1 MVVVAMGWVSFLVWG
16 LILGWVLIV
25 GEERE
30 REMVRKR
37 ERDNEEKRE
46 IAIGEERWWRRERKR
61 VKWIKNWI
69 VLGVMWKIIN
79 EIRWF
84 IKWCFKVDKIILLVL
99 K

>member
-1 MVVVAMGWVSFLVWG
+1 MVWG

-46 IAIGEERWWRRERKR
+46 IAIGEERW
-61 VKWIKNWI
+61 
-69 VLGVMWKIIN
+69 
-79 EIRWF
+79 
-84 IKWCFKVDKIILLVL
+84 
-99 K
+99 

>member
-1 MVVVAMGWVSFLVWG
+1 MVWG

-46 IAIGEERWWRRERKR
+46 IAIREERW
-61 VKWIKNWI
+61 
-69 VLGVMWKIIN
+69 
-79 EIRWF
+79 
-84 IKWCFKVDKIILLVL
+84 
-99 K
+99 